1 MPNMRLAR
9 SADAWQSTIMRVLG
23 FMTGTSLDAVDMA
36 VLETDGETI
45 QAFGPAGERK
55 LSDAT
60 RDIMLQATHEALRW
74 PRGAAEPAVF
84 AEAARAG
91 AEEHF
96 AAAEEFLA
104 ANGLSWAAID
114 LIGMHG
120 QTVLHER
127 PKAGVVGRTVQL
139 GDAALLARKAGVPVV
154 FDFRTADVA
163 AGGEGAPLAP
173 IYHLARARASGLTPP
188 LAVLNVGGV
197 ANITFIGA
205 DGEIAAF
212 DTGPGNGMIDLLVQ
226 ARADLRF
233 DEGGRL
239 AAAGRADEAVLRGLL
254 DHPYFQAPAPK
265 SLDRYDFSLASLE
278 TLSLEDAAA
287 TLVAFTAEAVR
298 LAFVLM
304 GETPGEV
311 IVAGGGRRN
320 PQIMAALAARLPCRV
335 SDADAHGWRGDAI
348 EAEAFAYLA
357 ARTARGLP
365 ISFPKTTSAP
375 QALTG
380 GRIVRPD

>member
-1 MPNMRLAR
+1 MAVKSL
-9 SADAWQSTIMRVLG
+9 MRVLG

-45 QAFGPAGERK
+45 TAFGPAGERK
-55 LSDAT
+55 LTEAT
-60 RDIMLQATHEALRW
+60 RDIMLQATHAALQW

-84 AEAARAG
+84 AAAARVG

-96 AAAEEFLA
+96 AAAEQFLA
-104 ANGLSWAAID
+104 ANGLTWADLD

-127 PKAGVVGRTVQL
+127 PKEGVAGRTVQL
-139 GDAALLARKAGVPVV
+139 GDAALLARKTGVPVA

-173 IYHLARARASGLTPP
+173 IYHLARARASGLEPP

-197 ANITFIGA
+197 ANVTFIGA
-205 DGEIAAF
+205 NGEIAAF

-226 ARADLRF
+226 ARSELRF
-233 DEGGRL
+233 DEDGRL
-239 AAAGRADEAVLRGLL
+239 AAAGRVDEAVLGGLL
-254 DHPYFQAPAPK
+254 AHPYFQAPPPK
-265 SLDRYDFSLASLE
+265 SLDRYDFSLEPLAH
-278 TLSLEDAAA
+278 LSLQDAAA

-298 LAFVLM
+298 RAFALM
-304 GETPGEV
+304 GDTPGEV

-320 PQIMAALAARLPCRV
+320 PQIMAALAERLPCRV

-365 ISFPKTTSAP
+365 ISFPKTTAVP
-375 QALTG
+375 QAMAG

>member
-1 MPNMRLAR
+1 
-9 SADAWQSTIMRVLG
+9 MRVLG

-36 VLETDGETI
+36 VLETDGESI
-45 QAFGPAGERK
+45 DGFGPAGERK
-55 LSDAT
+55 LSEPT
-60 RDIMLQATHEALRW
+60 RDLMLAATHEALRW
-74 PRGAAEPAVF
+74 RRGAAEPAVF

-96 AAAEEFLA
+96 AAADDFLA
-104 ANGLSWAAID
+104 AHGLKWSDLD

-127 PKAGVVGRTVQL
+127 PKDGAPGRTVQL
-139 GDAALLARKAGVPVV
+139 GDAGLLARRTGVPVA

-197 ANITFIGA
+197 ANVTFIRT

-212 DTGPGNGMIDLLVQ
+212 DTGPGNGMLDLLVQ
-226 ARADLRF
+226 ERSGARF

-239 AAAGRADEAVLRGLL
+239 AAAGRVDEAVLSALL
-254 DHPYFQAPAPK
+254 AHPYFDAPPPK
-265 SLDRYDFSLASLE
+265 SLDRYDFALAPLQP
-278 TLSLEDAAA
+278 LGLEDAAA

-298 LAFVLM
+298 RAFELM
-304 GETPGEV
+304 GEAPGET
-311 IVAGGGRRN
+311 IVAGGGRHN
-320 PQIMAALAARLPCRV
+320 PQIMRALRERLPCRV
-335 SDADAHGWRGDAI
+335 NDADAHGWRGDAI

-365 ISFPKTTSAP
+365 ISFPKTTAAP
-375 QALTG
+375 RPLTG
-380 GRIVRPD
+380 GRIVRP

>member
-1 MPNMRLAR
+1 
-9 SADAWQSTIMRVLG
+9 MRVLG

-55 LSDAT
+55 LTDPTRELMLAAT
-60 RDIMLQATHEALRW
+60 YEALRW
-74 PRGAAEPAVF
+74 ARGTPQPAVF
-84 AEAARAG
+84 VEASRAV

-96 AAAEEFLA
+96 EAAEEFLA
-104 ANGLSWAAID
+104 ANGLKWSEFD

-127 PKAGVVGRTVQL
+127 PRAGGVGRTVQL
-139 GDAALLARKAGVPVV
+139 GDASLLARRAGVPVA
-154 FDFRTADVA
+154 FDFRSADVA
-163 AGGEGAPLAP
+163 AGGQGAPLAP
-173 IYHLARARASGLTPP
+173 IYHLARARASGLEPP

-197 ANITFIGA
+197 ANVTFIRG
-205 DGEIAAF
+205 DGELLAF
-212 DTGPGNGMIDLLVQ
+212 DTGPGNGMLDLLVQ
-226 ARADLRF
+226 DRSGARF
-233 DEGGRL
+233 DAEGRL
-239 AAAGRADEAVLRGLL
+239 AAAGRVDEAVLTGLL
-254 DHPYFQAPAPK
+254 AHAYFRVQPPK
-265 SLDRYDFSLASLE
+265 SLDRYDFPLQPLAA
-278 TLSLEDAAA
+278 LSLEDAAA

-298 LAFVLM
+298 LAFELM
-304 GETPGEV
+304 GETPSQV

-320 PQIMAALAARLPCRV
+320 PQIMAALAERLPCQV

-365 ISFPKTTSAP
+365 ISFPKTTAVP
-375 QALTG
+375 QAMAG
-380 GRIVRPD
+380 GRIVRPE

>member
-1 MPNMRLAR
+1 
-9 SADAWQSTIMRVLG
+9 MRVLG

-55 LSDAT
+55 LSEETRDVMLAAT
-60 RDIMLQATHEALRW
+60 REALQW
-74 PRGAAEPAVF
+74 PRGAPEPAVF

-104 ANGLSWAAID
+104 ANGLAWSDLD

-127 PKAGVVGRTVQL
+127 PKAGLVGRTVQL
-139 GDAALLARKAGVPVV
+139 GDAGLLARRTGVPVA

-173 IYHLARARASGLTPP
+173 IYHLARARASGLEPP

-197 ANITFIGA
+197 ANVTFIGA
-205 DGEIAAF
+205 SGEISAF
-212 DTGPGNGMIDLLVQ
+212 DTGPGNGMLDLLVQ
-226 ARADLRF
+226 DRSQARF
-233 DEGGRL
+233 DAEGRL
-239 AAAGRADEAVLRGLL
+239 AAAGRADEAVLREFLA
-254 DHPYFQAPAPK
+254 HPYFQAPPPK
-265 SLDRYDFSLASLE
+265 SLDRYDFSLAPLAG
-278 TLSLEDAAA
+278 LSLEDACA
-287 TLVAFTAEAVR
+287 TLVAFTAEAVGR
-298 LAFVLM
+298 AFALM
-304 GETPGEV
+304 GEAPKEM

-320 PQIMAALAARLPCRV
+320 PQIMRALSERLSCKV

-365 ISFPKTTSAP
+365 ISFPKTTGAP
-375 QALTG
+375 RPMAG
-380 GRIVRPD
+380 GRIAGPD

>member
-1 MPNMRLAR
+1 
-9 SADAWQSTIMRVLG
+9 MRVLG

-45 QAFGPAGERK
+45 SAFGPAGERK
-55 LSDAT
+55 LTDET
-60 RDIMLQATHEALRW
+60 RDIMLAATYEALRW
-74 PRGAAEPAVF
+74 PRGAVEPAIF

-96 AAAEEFLA
+96 AAAEGFLA
-104 ANGLSWAAID
+104 ANRLTWSDID

-127 PKAGVVGRTVQL
+127 PRGGGVGRTVQL
-139 GDAALLARKAGVPVV
+139 GDAALLARKTGVPVA

-173 IYHLARARASGLTPP
+173 IYHLARARASGLEPP
-188 LAVLNVGGV
+188 LAVLNIGGV
-197 ANITFIGA
+197 ANVTFIGG

-212 DTGPGNGMIDLLVQ
+212 DTGPGNGMLDLLVQ
-226 ARADLRF
+226 DRSEARF
-233 DEGGRL
+233 DEEGRL
-239 AAAGRADEAVLRGLL
+239 AASGQVHENVLQGLL
-254 DHPYFQAPAPK
+254 AHAYFRMPPPK
-265 SLDRYDFSLASLE
+265 SLDRYDFPLQPLAG
-278 TLSLEDAAA
+278 LSLQDGAA

-298 LAFVLM
+298 LGCELM

-320 PQIMAALAARLPCRV
+320 PEIMRALAQRLPCRV
-335 SDADAHGWRGDAI
+335 SDADEHGWRGDAI

-365 ISFPKTTSAP
+365 ISFPKTTAVP
-375 QALTG
+375 QAMTG

>member
-1 MPNMRLAR
+1 
-9 SADAWQSTIMRVLG
+9 MRVLG

-55 LSDAT
+55 LTDET
-60 RDIMLQATHEALRW
+60 RDIMLAATYEALRW
-74 PRGAAEPAVF
+74 PRGAAQPAVF
-84 AEAARAG
+84 AEAARLV
-91 AEEHF
+91 AEEHL
-96 AAAEEFLA
+96 AAAEGFLA
-104 ANGLSWAAID
+104 AHGLKWSDFD

-127 PKAGVVGRTVQL
+127 RKGGGIGRTVQL
-139 GDAALLARKAGVPVV
+139 GDAALLARNTGVPVA

-173 IYHLARARASGLTPP
+173 IYHLARARASGLEPP

-197 ANITFIGA
+197 ANVTFIGR

-212 DTGPGNGMIDLLVQ
+212 DTGPGNGMLDLLVQ
-226 ARADLRF
+226 DRSGARYDA
-233 DEGGRL
+233 EGRL
-239 AAAGRADEAVLRGLL
+239 AASGPVHEDVLLGMLA
-254 DHPYFQAPAPK
+254 HAYFHVPPPK
-265 SLDRYDFSLASLE
+265 SLDRYDFPLQPLASL
-278 TLSLEDAAA
+278 SLQDAAA

-298 LAFVLM
+298 LGCELM
-304 GETPGEV
+304 GETPSEL

-320 PQIMAALAARLPCRV
+320 PQIMRALAQRLPCRV

-365 ISFPKTTSAP
+365 ISFPKTTGVAR
-375 QALTG
+375 AMTG

>member
-1 MPNMRLAR
+1 
-9 SADAWQSTIMRVLG
+9 MRVLG

-55 LSDAT
+55 LTEET
-60 RDIMLQATHEALRW
+60 REIMLAATYEALRW
-74 PRGAAEPAVF
+74 ARGAPEPAIF

-96 AAAEEFLA
+96 AAAAEFLA
-104 ANGLSWAAID
+104 ANGLTWSDFD

-127 PKAGVVGRTVQL
+127 PRAGGVGRTVQL
-139 GDAALLARKAGVPVV
+139 GDAALLARKTGVPVA
-154 FDFRTADVA
+154 FDFRSADVA

-173 IYHLARARASGLTPP
+173 VYHLARARASGLEPP
-188 LAVLNVGGV
+188 LAVLNIGGV
-197 ANITFIGA
+197 ANVTFIGG

-212 DTGPGNGMIDLLVQ
+212 DTGPGNGMLDMLVQ
-226 ARADLRF
+226 DRSGARF
-233 DEGGRL
+233 DEEGRL
-239 AAAGRADEAVLRGLL
+239 AASGRVHEDVLQGLL
-254 DHPYFQAPAPK
+254 AHAYFRMQPPK
-265 SLDRYDFSLASLE
+265 SLDRYDFPLQPLAG
-278 TLSLEDAAA
+278 LSLQDGAA

-298 LAFVLM
+298 LGCELM
-304 GETPGEV
+304 GETPREV
-311 IVAGGGRRN
+311 IVGGGGRRN
-320 PQIMAALAARLPCRV
+320 PEIMRALAQRLPCRV

-357 ARTARGLP
+357 ARTLRGLP
-365 ISFPKTTSAP
+365 ISFPKTTAVP
-375 QALTG
+375 RAMTG
-380 GRIVRPD
+380 GRIVRPV